1 MARYILDDNF
11 IRLNESY
18 GTLENISDFEAQI
31 YTSATRDEGMILYPH
46 QRISFNKPLY
56 AARARGES
64 GYPVLATM
72 PYMGGDVIGGGVML
86 EDDNCGCGGG
96 NANFD
101 ISIVTNNCGCCTS
114 ETITVPAIID
124 SDCKCECTCTS
135 EVSVVPVPVTLP
147 TSCECCC
154 EGGQVT
160 TIPTSTTIKR
170 SGTYNVSIPI
180 VINVNGGCGCNCS
193 ANSDSTTKND
203 NITDT
208 LEGYF
213 DDKETVEGGG
223 GGSIIETL
231 QGYFDDKASVG
242 GGSDSSGAT
251 GSNDIDGGSII
262 GRLNNYFSGKGD

>member
-1 MARYILDDNF
+1 MARYILNDNF

-56 AARARGES
+56 AARASGES

-72 PYMGGDVIGGGVML
+72 PYMGGEVIGGGSML
-86 EDDNCGCGGG
+86 EDDNNCGCGGG

-180 VINVNGGCGCNCS
+180 VINVNGCGCGGN
-193 ANSDSTTKND
+193 NSTADSTTKND
-203 NITDT
+203 SITDT

-223 GGSIIETL
+223 GGSIIDTL
-231 QGYFDDKASVG
+231 QSYFNDKNSVDG
-242 GGSDSSGAT
+242 GDSPSSYT
-251 GSNDIDGGSII
+251 ESGGSII
-262 GRLNNYFSGKGD
+262 GDLNNYFNGRGD

>member
-11 IRLNESY
+11 IKLNESY

-56 AARARGES
+56 VARASGES

-72 PYMGGDVIGGGVML
+72 PYMGGEVIGGGAML
-86 EDDNCGCGGG
+86 EDDNCGCG

-101 ISIVTNNCGCCTS
+101 ISIVTNNCGCSNT
-114 ETITVPAIID
+114 ETITVPAVMD
-124 SDCKCECTCTS
+124 SDCKCEYTCTS

-160 TIPTSTTIKR
+160 TIPTTTNIKR

-180 VINVNGGCGCNCS
+180 VINVNGGCGCNCGT
-193 ANSDSTTKND
+193 ADSTIKND

-213 DDKETVEGGG
+213 GDKET
-223 GGSIIETL
+223 L
-231 QGYFDDKASVG
+231 
-242 GGSDSSGAT
+242 DSG
-251 GSNDIDGGSII
+251 DGGSII
-262 GRLNNYFSGKGD
+262 ATLQSYFNDKDPVNGSGDSPSSYTESGRSIIGDLNNYFNGRGD